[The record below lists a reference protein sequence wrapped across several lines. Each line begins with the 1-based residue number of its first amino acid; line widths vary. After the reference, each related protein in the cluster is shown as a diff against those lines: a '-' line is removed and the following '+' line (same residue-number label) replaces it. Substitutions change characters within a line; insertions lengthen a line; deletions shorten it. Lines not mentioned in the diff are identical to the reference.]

1 MRNTFANRRACFSLL
16 AMAWWALHGMGFS
29 YGQPPTE
36 KGNIYW
42 TEWEAGIHRFSLDSQ
57 MVERLIKPDLRRP
70 GKIALDLHGEMIYW
84 MDSHTIRRSDLDG
97 ENLDEIVMFSDSL
110 NYDLF
115 VLISDSLN
123 YDGWEVEILRG
134 KTAGIVQDMALDL
147 AGEKI
152 YWTTLFDH
160 GDYFLSAVM
169 RSTLEGTNV
178 EIISETD
185 RFRSGGIALDF
196 GAGKVYWVD
205 SQNLSISRADL
216 DGAAA
221 EVVITG
227 LADYPEDIA
236 LDLVRGKLYW
246 TNPYQFSI
254 RRVDLDGANAE
265 DILTGLSARPR
276 EIALDVVE
284 GKLYWTGWSNL
295 GTGSIHRADLDGA
308 NPEHLL
314 DLGWGKP
321 IGMALDLDR
330 GKIFWTDV
338 QGTIQRA
345 DLDGSGSEAL
355 FSPMVRSTT
364 GIVLDDDK
372 GKMYWAD
379 ITKGAIQRSDLDGSN
394 IEDIVTGLNHP
405 KGIAMFSGEKI
416 YWMDSGDQGT
426 SGKIQGANIDG
437 TEIEEIV
444 HGLSY
449 PIDMALD
456 PVRGKIY
463 WRDEGG
469 RAIHRADLDG
479 SNIED
484 LLDGL
489 YGSGGLA
496 LDNFRNKIFWVG
508 VDEVRCSNLDG
519 SQIEI
524 VLTDSDIGRVAA
536 SWSNGYGD
544 LALDLVRDKIYW
556 VSERREAGVS
566 FWDNPL
572 SWGEIYRSDLDGS
585 NIEYVGGGGRNGI
598 ALDISRQT
606 SVLTPDSLPERP
618 AASGLLFN
626 YPNPF
631 NTQTAIEFH
640 IPPTISGDV
649 SIDIFNLGGQKVR
662 SVAVPGGSTRITW
675 DGTSREGLP
684 VASGVYFYRL
694 RIDDRSWAVRR
705 MVLVR

>member
-57 MVERLIKPDLRRP
+57 KVENLIKPDLRRP

-110 NYDLF
+110 NYDFF

-123 YDGWEVEILRG
+123 YDGWEVEILWG

-147 AGEKI
+147 ASEKI

-160 GDYFLSAVM
+160 GDYFLGAVM

-185 RFRSGGIALDF
+185 RFRPGGIALDF

-227 LADYPEDIA
+227 LADPEDIA

-284 GKLYWTGWSNL
+284 GKLYWTGWTNL

-345 DLDGSGSEAL
+345 DLDGSRSEAL

-405 KGIAMFSGEKI
+405 KGIAKFSGEKI
-416 YWMDSGDQGT
+416 YWMDSGDQGP
-426 SGKIQGANIDG
+426 SGKIQGANVDG

-508 VDEVRCSNLDG
+508 VDEIRCSNLDG
-519 SQIEI
+519 SQMEI
-524 VLTDSDIGRVAA
+524 VLTDSDIGRVVA

-556 VSERREAGVS
+556 VSERREAGLS

-585 NIEYVGGGGRNGI
+585 NIEFVGRGGENGI
-598 ALDISRQT
+598 ALDIPRSTLASTLGSSQ
-606 SVLTPDSLPERP
+606 ERP
-618 AASGLLFN
+618 ESSGLLFS

-631 NTQTAIEFH
+631 NHSTQIAYRMATHGMVRLVVYNA
-640 IPPTISGDV
+640 SGQPVRTLVKGVQAPGYYKILWNARD
-649 SIDIFNLGGQKVR
+649 NQGGM
-662 SVAVPGGSTRITW
+662 
-675 DGTSREGLP
+675 
-684 VASGVYFYRL
+684 VASGVYITRMYYPGGVEARRL
-694 RIDDRSWAVRR
+694 
-705 MVLVR
+705 LYLK